1 MAEVIGRAG
10 EILTAIK
17 FKDKDRGESIHPL
30 IRDPVLRNLVVLWP
44 LLTVEFN
51 PTKADAPADENSQWL
66 WLWEQ
71 VEYDKP
77 KLADSLRLERMKLTR
92 LIDRAASFH
101 LIYPDG
107 SSNLLATQYI
117 RGEIAKSL
125 VKKPGP
131 SASPS
136 SP

>member
-1 MAEVIGRAG
+1 MAQVIGRAA
-10 EILTAIK
+10 EILAAIK
-17 FKDKDRGESIHPL
+17 LKDKDRGESIHPL

-44 LLTVEFN
+44 LLPVVFN
-51 PTKADAPADENSQWL
+51 PGKVAAPEDENSQWL

-92 LIDRAASFH
+92 LIDRASSFH

-107 SSNLLATQYI
+107 SASTLATQYI

-131 SASPS
+131 SSSPS